1 MASRSIAIVAGC
13 IIALLAGAGA
23 LLWHPA
29 GRTTDGR
36 VAQQAGA
43 TPAPQRPDS
52 PPPERAA
59 AAAVPPATTS
69 STVVP
74 LAAAPPVAAIPSK
87 VAASEAPR
95 PTFDIVRTE
104 PSGETIV
111 AGRTAPAAN
120 VVLTVDGQAVARATA
135 DESGAFV
142 LLPDALKPGA
152 HALALQSTAAGAPA
166 LQSAQTV
173 AVSVP
178 GKGGDKVVVA
188 LQEPNRPTVLLA
200 DPTAASEPAAGRP
213 VLSFKTAEVQA
224 DGNRF
229 YAAGVAP
236 GGGRLRLYLNGTP
249 LRDLT
254 APPDGHWSV
263 AIGGDV
269 KPGPYTLRADA
280 LDGAGKVTAR
290 AEVPFSVPQGLSAS
304 AAKPPA
310 ELGTPTATVQTA
322 TVERGDNLWVIS
334 RKALGQGKSYT
345 RIYAANNAQIRDPG
359 LIYPGQV
366 FVLPNRTD

>member
-13 IIALLAGAGA
+13 ILALLAGIGV

-29 GRTTDGR
+29 GRITDGTQH
-36 VAQQAGA
+36 ASAPPDGA
-43 TPAPQRPDS
+43 PPPPRADS
-52 PPPERAA
+52 PSPPANPTVAA
-59 AAAVPPATTS
+59 APSATVPPPVVPPA
-69 STVVP
+69 VAGV
-74 LAAAPPVAAIPSK
+74 AAAP
-87 VAASEAPR
+87 EAGR

-111 AGRTAPAAN
+111 AGRTAPAAS
-120 VVLTVDGQAVARATA
+120 VVLTVDGKAVARATA

-152 HALALQSTAAGAPA
+152 HALALQSTAPSAPA

-178 GKGGDKVVVA
+178 DKGGDKVAVA
-188 LQEPNRPTVLLA
+188 LQEPNRPTVVLA

-224 DGNRF
+224 DGKRF

-236 GGGRLRLYLNGTP
+236 GGGRLRLYLNGAR

-254 APPDGHWSV
+254 TPPDGHWSV

-269 KPGPYTLRADA
+269 KAGPYTLRADA

-304 AAKPPA
+304 ADKPPA
-310 ELGTPTATVQTA
+310 VDPGMPAATVQTA
-322 TVERGDNLWVIS
+322 TVEPGDNLWVIS

-366 FVLPNRTD
+366 FVLPSRTD